1 MQPIEILAIED
12 SSTDLFWL
20 KSVLSEIGIEHRL
33 SVAVNGQQAVDFL
46 LKRGEYSEAPE
57 PDLIFLDVHM
67 PMLTGLEVLRQVPDA
82 HKLPICVLTGSN
94 AERELFRKEFGIG
107 SSNYLTKPLT
117 REGLVGCLRCH
128 KHLQELA
135 EVLPTA

>member
-12 SSTDLFWL
+12 SSTDLFGL
-20 KSVLSEIGIEHRL
+20 KIVLNEIGITHRL

-46 LKRGEYSEAPE
+46 LKRGEYSAAPT

-67 PMLTGLEVLRQVPDA
+67 PMLTGLEVLRQVPNA
-82 HKLPICVLTGSN
+82 HKLPVCVLTGSN

-107 SSNYLTKPLT
+107 SSNYLTKPLN
-117 REGLVGCLRCH
+117 RESLLACLRGH
-128 KHLQELA
+128 RHLQALA
-135 EVLPTA
+135 EALAAA